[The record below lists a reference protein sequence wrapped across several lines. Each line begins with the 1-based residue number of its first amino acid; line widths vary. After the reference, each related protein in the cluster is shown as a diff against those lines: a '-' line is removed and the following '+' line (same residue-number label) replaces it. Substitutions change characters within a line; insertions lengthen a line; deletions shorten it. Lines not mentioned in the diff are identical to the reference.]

1 MNYGYGGHNMT
12 DNKAICAAP
21 WVHYYLQPNGNMHPC
36 CTAYDINYGN
46 TNEMSLQE
54 AWNSETAQK
63 FRNDLR
69 AGVKQSACKHCYVQ
83 EKHSGYSLR
92 TSLNER
98 YSDTITDSNTPKM
111 DIKYLDVRS
120 SNICNMACVMCYHG
134 LSSSW
139 YDDLKY
145 IDQDLHKISNKFIQ
159 INKDTESQVLETISP
174 DLDTVYFAG
183 GEPLITPY
191 HYTVLDFLIENDY
204 AKNIRLEYNTN
215 LSTLKYKKRDLFDL
229 WKHFKHVEIRASVDS
244 LGEYAEYQRYGT
256 VWGNIM
262 NNWKKVLEH
271 PEIIIRPQITITAL
285 TLSKLPEFLD
295 VLTEE
300 LNCKIDWDNQVNG
313 LTYNIAIGPE
323 RLCIQNLP
331 EDIKDMYI
339 DKLNTYCEKQN
350 PLTTPMVER
359 CISFMKEKQ
368 SDAYQFTDLLKYLDI
383 LDGRRNKDWRVLWPE
398 FLDYYNNGEK

>member
-1 MNYGYGGHNMT
+1 MT

-21 WVHYYLQPNGNMHPC
+21 WSHYYLQPDGKMHPC
-36 CTAYDINYGN
+36 CTAYDIEYGN
-46 TNEMSLQE
+46 TNEMSLKD

-63 FRNDLR
+63 FRRDLR
-69 AGVKQSACKHCYVQ
+69 AGIKQDACRFCYTQ
-83 EKHSGYSLR
+83 ETHSGSSLR
-92 TSLNER
+92 TSLNKR
-98 YSDTITDSNTPKM
+98 YGSSITDSDTPEM
-111 DIKYLDVRS
+111 NIKYLDVRS
-120 SNICNMACVMCYHG
+120 SNTCNMACVMCYHG

-145 IDQDLHKISNKFIQ
+145 IDPDLHKISNKFIQ

-229 WKHFKHVEIRASVDS
+229 WQHFKRVEIRASVDS

-256 VWGNIM
+256 DWDNIK

-300 LNCKIDWDNQVNG
+300 LDCKIDWDNEING

-331 EDIKDMYI
+331 EDIKGMYI

-368 SDAYQFTDLLKYLDI
+368 SDPYQFKDLLKYLDI

-398 FLDYYNNGEK
+398 FLAYYNNGEK